1 MVEYTKKREPIF
13 YLPPIE
19 QMCNVARIAKNNKYV
34 IIIITARPPT
44 SEKATIAN
52 LNAYN
57 IPYDLV
63 YCDKYKGR

>member
-1 MVEYTKKREPIF
+1 
-13 YLPPIE
+13 
-19 QMCNVARIAKNNKYV
+19 MCNVARLAKKNGYV

-63 YCDKYKGR
+63 IVTNIKVLILNLNNNLEKN